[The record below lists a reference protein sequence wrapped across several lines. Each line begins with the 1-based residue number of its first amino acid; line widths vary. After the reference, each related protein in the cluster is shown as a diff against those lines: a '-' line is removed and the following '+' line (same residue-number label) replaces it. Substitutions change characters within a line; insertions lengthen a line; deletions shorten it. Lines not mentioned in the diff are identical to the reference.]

1 MIKNFKIFEKNEDE
15 DLKKIDP
22 YGEEIWNDNTFELT
36 TAEDLKVENF
46 ESVTVYYI
54 SAECRGEDFQFK
66 LTCDDLGFWNL
77 ELRFLEDISNEAYR
91 WYEENEEEIKEY
103 LKEKILS

>member
-1 MIKNFKIFEKNEDE
+1 
-15 DLKKIDP
+15 
-22 YGEEIWNDNTFELT
+22 
-36 TAEDLKVENF
+36 
-46 ESVTVYYI
+46 
-54 SAECRGEDFQFK
+54 
-66 LTCDDLGFWNL
+66 L